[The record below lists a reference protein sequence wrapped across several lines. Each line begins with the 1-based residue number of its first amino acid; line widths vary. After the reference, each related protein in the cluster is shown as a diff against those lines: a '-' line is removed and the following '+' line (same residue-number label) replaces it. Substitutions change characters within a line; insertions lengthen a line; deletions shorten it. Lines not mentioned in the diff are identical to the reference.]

1 MHINIIEAQP
11 KLHDLINQ
19 VSSSH
24 KPIIIKGKKSNAV
37 LLSEDDWESIQET
50 LFLISIPGMRE
61 SIREGL
67 NTPIEE
73 CKESIEW

>member
-1 MHINIIEAQP
+1 MQINIVEAQP

-24 KPIIIKGKKSNAV
+24 KPIVIKGKKSNAV
-37 LLSEDDWESIQET
+37 LLSEDDWEAIQET
-50 LFLISIPGMRE
+50 LYLMSIRGMRE
-61 SIREGL
+61 AIREGL

-73 CKESIEW
+73 CKEN